1 MLEFS
6 DEEIKNYKENDIFF
20 KILFNQKDEVVRLI
34 NDEFKT
40 NFKTK
45 GRSLPKW
52 GKIGKFISQKGR
64 FCIPQNTILAIF
76 YYQGTFFHIFD
87 ALRY

>member
-40 NFKTK
+40 N
-45 GRSLPKW
+45 
-52 GKIGKFISQKGR
+52 
-64 FCIPQNTILAIF
+64 
-76 YYQGTFFHIFD
+76 
-87 ALRY
+87 

>member
-40 NFKTK
+40 KTFK
-45 GRSLPKW
+45 
-52 GKIGKFISQKGR
+52 I
-64 FCIPQNTILAIF
+64 
-76 YYQGTFFHIFD
+76 
-87 ALRY
+87 